1 MTDFLRAL
9 QKTAHSYGLKRLAFE
24 MDIPYNTL
32 RNALNPTMSQN
43 HLHAEHVCEIFR
55 ITQDHTA
62 LHVLCEEHGYTAL
75 PIKSDKENADSN
87 LFFSILLVSNK
98 HGDFF
103 KEIDDALSDHRLT
116 ESERQAIK
124 QKAIS
129 YQAAISSLLSKLD
142 AMVEKN

>member
-9 QKTAHSYGLKRLAFE
+9 QKTAHNYGLKRLAFE
-24 MDIPYNTL
+24 MDVSYNTL
-32 RNALNPTMSQN
+32 RNALNPTMNQN

-62 LHVLCEEHGYTAL
+62 LHVLCEEHGYAAV
-75 PIKSDKENADSN
+75 PMNSGEGNAESN
-87 LFFSILLVSNK
+87 LFFSILSVSNK

-103 KEIDDALSDHRLT
+103 KEIEEALSDHRLT